1 MSSDPKISTSIRLY
15 RTTPHPCSYKD
26 AQQATTVFVD
36 PEIEITQALNSK
48 LSNLGYRRSGA
59 HLYRP
64 DCTYCDACISCRVPI
79 SKFNAKRS
87 QKKIL
92 RLNEDLQVKETSE
105 LDCPES
111 FNLYCRYINTRHQ
124 DGDMFPATW
133 EQYQAFIA
141 TKTNDTRFY
150 RFYTETRL
158 VAVSVTDILQNG
170 LSAVYTFFDP
180 TAAKRSLGSYVIL
193 WQIEKCREL
202 DLPYLYLGY
211 WINNCQK
218 MNYKNKY
225 RPIQLLIAGKWL
237 LLN

>member
-26 AQQATTVFVD
+26 EQQSTTVFVD
-36 PEIEITQALNSK
+36 PELAITQALNTK
-48 LSNLGYRRSGA
+48 LSSLGYRRSGA

-64 DCTYCDACISCRVPI
+64 DCAYCDACISCRIPVNEFQP
-79 SKFNAKRS
+79 KRS

-92 RLNEDLQVKETSE
+92 RINKDLRVEESAE
-105 LDCPES
+105 LDDRES
-111 FNLYCRYINTRHQ
+111 FDLYCRYINTRHR
-124 DGDMFPATW
+124 DGDMFPATK

-141 TKTNDTRFY
+141 TKTDDTRFY
-150 RFYTETRL
+150 KFYADDKL
-158 VAVSVTDILQNG
+158 LAVSVTDILLNG

-180 TAAKRSLGSYVIL
+180 SASKRSLGSYVIL
-193 WQIEKCREL
+193 WQIEKSLEL

-218 MNYKNKY
+218 MSYKNKY
-225 RPIQLLIAGKWL
+225 RPIQLLITGKWL
-237 LLN
+237 LLR